1 MRKRAILLLF
11 TVSQVWLLIIIA
23 STSIIFVE
31 NVHAADSFHGI
42 ITSSATWTKGNSP
55 YTLDGPTAIAR
66 DVTITI
72 EPGVTVDLN
81 GFYIQVN
88 GTLIARGTDSE
99 KIYFNNGKV
108 SYHAIANGWNEQ
120 TGSGSIFENTITD
133 SLETGA
139 SIKITKNTFNMLSVG
154 GSSIVTDNTIR
165 SLYAGGTSTVMNNE
179 IMETCRV
186 GESALV
192 KSNNIDARL
201 IFTSGDNAEVSEN
214 RIGDG
219 IHCDIAGGYV
229 TIVNNEIRNKNPYPL
244 ILVYGPEAFI
254 SNNKLIGDDRPEG
267 MRISGSF
274 HSAFTTN
281 ATITQNQ
288 ISQCT
293 TGITVSNCYAEITKN
308 AVYNNDL
315 GIYVS
320 ASTTFNLPPP
330 GTNIMNIEQNNIAQN
345 VIGIEYYH
353 SEASATFMYNNIQ
366 DNSDYNFKITS
377 ADDVNV
383 PNNWWGTTDTEQINQ
398 KIYDQEWDFNLGEVN
413 FNPILTS
420 PFTHTTPIP
429 TATPTPTPIATPIAT
444 PTGTPTPTSTP
455 YHEPQQIEQ
464 FETIVGVIIL
474 VTVLSAGIG
483 LPIYLIRR
491 K

>member
-1 MRKRAILLLF
+1 MSRTAVPMLF
-11 TVSQVWLLIIIA
+11 TVSQVWLLMIIA
-23 STSIIFVE
+23 SISIIFVE

-42 ITSSATWTKGNSP
+42 ITSSDTWTKANSP
-55 YTLDGPTAIAR
+55 YTIDGPTAIDR
-66 DVTITI
+66 DVTITV
-72 EPGVTVDLN
+72 EPGVTVNLN

-88 GTLIARGTDSE
+88 GTLIAKGTDNE
-99 KIYFNNGKV
+99 RIYFNNGKV
-108 SYHAIANGWNEQ
+108 SYHFVANGWNEQ

-139 SIKITKNTFNMLSVG
+139 SIKITKNTFNTLSVG

-179 IMETCRV
+179 ITETCRV

-192 KSNNIDARL
+192 KSNNIDTRL
-201 IFTSGDNAEVSEN
+201 IFISGANAEVSDN
-214 RIGDG
+214 SISDG

-229 TIVNNEIRNKNPYPL
+229 TIANNEIRNKNPYSL
-244 ILVYGPEAFI
+244 IFINGPEAYI
-254 SNNKLIGDDRPEG
+254 TNNKLIGDNTPEG
-267 MRISGSF
+267 MRITGSF
-274 HSAFTTN
+274 HSAFTTK

-293 TGITVSNCYAEITKN
+293 TGITVSNCYAEITRN
-308 AVYNNDL
+308 TIYNNDL
-315 GIYVS
+315 GIHVS
-320 ASTTFNLPPP
+320 ASSTFNLPPP

-345 VIGIEYYH
+345 AIGIEYSH
-353 SEASATFMYNNIQ
+353 SQASATFTYNNIQ

-413 FNPILTS
+413 YNPILTS
-420 PFTHTTPIP
+420 PVTQTTPIPPATP
-429 TATPTPTPIATPIAT
+429 TATPTTT
-444 PTGTPTPTSTP
+444 PTVIPTPTSTP
-455 YHEPQQIEQ
+455 YNEPQKTEQ
-464 FETIVGVIIL
+464 LEIITSVVIAVVVIGAGLGLL
-474 VTVLSAGIG
+474 V
-483 LPIYLIRR
+483 YLVKR

>member
-1 MRKRAILLLF
+1 MRKRAILMLF
-11 TVSQVWLLIIIA
+11 TVSQVWLLMIIT

-42 ITSSATWTKGNSP
+42 ITSSATWTKANSP
-55 YTLDGPTAIAR
+55 YTLDGPTAIDR
-66 DVTITI
+66 DVTITV

-88 GTLIARGTDSE
+88 GTLIAKGTDNE

-108 SYHAIANGWNEQ
+108 SYHVVANGWNEQ

-133 SLETGA
+133 SLETSA
-139 SIKITKNTFNMLSVG
+139 SIKITKNNFNTLSTG
-154 GSSIVTDNTIR
+154 GSSLVTDNTIR

-179 IMETCRV
+179 ITETCRV

-192 KSNNIDARL
+192 KSNNIDTRL
-201 IFTSGDNAEVSEN
+201 IFISGANAEVSN
-214 RIGDG
+214 NNISDG

-229 TIVNNEIRNKNPYPL
+229 TIANNEIRNKNNYPL
-244 ILVYGPEAFI
+244 ILVYGPEADI
-254 SNNKLIGDDRPEG
+254 YNNNLIGDDRPDG
-267 MRISGSF
+267 MRLSGSF
-274 HSAFTTN
+274 HSAFTTK

-288 ISQCT
+288 ISKCT
-293 TGITVSNCYAEITKN
+293 TGITVSNCYAEITRN
-308 AVYNNDL
+308 AIYNNDL
-315 GIYVS
+315 GMHVS
-320 ASTTFNLPPP
+320 ATSSFNLPPP
-330 GTNIMNIEQNNIAQN
+330 GTNIMTIEHNNIAQN
-345 VIGIEYYH
+345 AIGIEYYY
-353 SEASATFMYNNIQ
+353 SEASATFTYNNVE
-366 DNSDYNFKITS
+366 DNSDFNFKITS

-398 KIYDQEWDFNLGEVN
+398 KIYDQDWDFNLGEVD

-420 PFTHTTPIP
+420 PVTQTTPIP
-429 TATPTPTPIATPIAT
+429 EATPTPTPTTT
-444 PTGTPTPTSTP
+444 PTGTPTPTFTP
-455 YHEPQQIEQ
+455 YHEPQQTEQ
-464 FETIVGVIIL
+464 LETIAGAIII

-483 LPIYLIRR
+483 LLIYLIRR